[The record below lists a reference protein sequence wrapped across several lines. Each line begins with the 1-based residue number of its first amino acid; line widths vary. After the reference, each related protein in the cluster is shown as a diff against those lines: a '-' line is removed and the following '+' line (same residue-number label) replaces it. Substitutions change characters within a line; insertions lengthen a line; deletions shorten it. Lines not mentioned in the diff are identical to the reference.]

1 MKIRIKFT
9 SSETSEIDFDGSTI
23 SDLKDSISKLKET
36 DKSNIK
42 IIFAGKILEDDKTL
56 ESYKITD
63 NTALHCLIRK
73 NTTSQS
79 TETTVP
85 LPHPDI
91 PDLSNLINN
100 MQLPS
105 SFSSNNMNSQQMM
118 DMYTNNPQLQQMMN
132 NMMQNPQLRTMM
144 INNVLNNMNIPLNS
158 PIRNMYEQSFTSMLS
173 NPDQFINIM
182 NTVNGLNSIPNVSDL
197 INPDMMNMFNTI
209 NTSPV
214 NVPDTSNNIPLT
226 LPVPSTT
233 NTSPVNVPDT
243 PPNTPLTVP
252 EPVDNSKLK
261 EKYED
266 QIKQIKNMGFEDEV
280 KIIETLSQSYGSVS
294 IALNKLLG

>member
-85 LPHPDI
+85 LPHSDI
-91 PDLSNLINN
+91 PNLSNLINN